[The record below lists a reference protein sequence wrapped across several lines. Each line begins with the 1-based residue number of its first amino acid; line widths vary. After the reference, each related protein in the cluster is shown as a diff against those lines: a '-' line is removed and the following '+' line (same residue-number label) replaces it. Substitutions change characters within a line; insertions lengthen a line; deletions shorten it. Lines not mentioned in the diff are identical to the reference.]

1 LNRIYITIPNFF
13 DEKRRQAIP
22 FIQMCG
28 MEEEKVQLAFKG
40 RHIPINFLG
49 GENPRKIFGV

>member
-1 LNRIYITIPNFF
+1 
-13 DEKRRQAIP
+13 
-22 FIQMCG
+22 MCG